1 MYFYSTNDRGLRA
14 TFHQAVLNGI
24 APDGGLYM
32 PSEFPELKFFQRGA
46 KLPGDFNEIAYEI
59 ARQFVTDISISDLQT
74 IISGAFNFDIPLK
87 ELADKNFI
95 LELFHGP
102 TLAFKDFGARF
113 LARILAKYVE
123 HEAKKIVILVA
134 TSGDTGSA
142 VASGFYGMDGIEV
155 GLLYPGRMVSDIQEK
170 QLTTMGGNIHT
181 FEVEG
186 TFDDCQELVKK
197 AFLDTD
203 LKSEFNLSSANS
215 INIARLLPQ
224 SFYYIYACGQ
234 MGKTGDDIIFSVP
247 SGNFGNLTAGLFA
260 RRMGLPVERFLAA
273 VNSNKAFPDYLNS
286 GQFTPRKAKKTYSN
300 AMDVGNPSNIYRIL
314 DLFDHSVS
322 GVRAQIYSDTVS
334 DEETLQTM
342 RDCYTVYQYIL
353 DPHGAVGMTVRN
365 RYHAQRNKNQTIITL
380 ETAHPGKFAESV
392 KKALNI
398 DLEIPATLRAAMDRK
413 KVAERISTDYNN
425 FKALILEKFR

>member
-1 MYFYSTNDRGLRA
+1 MYFYSTNDRDLRA
-14 TFHQAVLNGI
+14 TFRQAVINGI

-32 PSEFPELKFFQRGA
+32 PSEFPELNYFHGGDS
-46 KLPGDFNEIAYEI
+46 LPVDFNEIAYEI
-59 ARQFVTDISISDLQT
+59 AGQFVTDINHSDLQT

-87 ELADKNFI
+87 ALDDKSFI

-123 HEAKKIVILVA
+123 HESKKIVILVA

-155 GLLYPGRMVSDIQEK
+155 GLLYPSKMVSNIQEK
-170 QLTTMGGNIHT
+170 QLTTMGGNIHA

-234 MGKTGDDIIFSVP
+234 LRKPGDDVIFCVP

-260 RRMGLPVERFLAA
+260 WRMGLPVERFLAA

-342 RDCYTVYQYIL
+342 RDCYSEYQYIL
-353 DPHGAVGMTVRN
+353 DPHGAVGMTVSD
-365 RYHAQRNKNQTIITL
+365 RYHKQNNNPTICTKS
-380 ETAHPGKFAESV
+380 AK
-392 KKALNI
+392 
-398 DLEIPATLRAAMDRK
+398 
-413 KVAERISTDYNN
+413 Y
-425 FKALILEKFR
+425 

>member
-1 MYFYSTNDRGLRA
+1 MYFYSTNDRRLRA
-14 TFHQAVLNGI
+14 TFRQAVLNGI

-32 PSEFPELKFFQRGA
+32 PSEFSELDFFRRGGR
-46 KLPGDFNEIAYEI
+46 LPDDFNEIAYEV
-59 ARQFVTDISISDLQT
+59 AGHFVTDINNSDLQT
-74 IISGAFNFDIPLK
+74 IISDAFNFNIPLI
-87 ELADKNFI
+87 ELDDKNYI

-123 HEAKKIVILVA
+123 HESKKTVILVA

-170 QLTTMGGNIHT
+170 QLTTMGGNIHA

-197 AFLDTD
+197 TFLDTD

-215 INIARLLPQ
+215 INIARLIPQ
-224 SFYYIYACGQ
+224 SCFYIYACGQ
-234 MGKTGDDIIFSVP
+234 LVKPGDDIMFCVP

-260 RRMGLPVERFLAA
+260 WRMGLPVKRFLAA
-273 VNSNKAFPDYLNS
+273 VNANEAFPDYLNS

-300 AMDVGNPSNIYRIL
+300 AMDVGNPSNIFRIL

-322 GVRAQIYSDTVS
+322 NIRAQIYSDSVS
-334 DEETLQTM
+334 DEQTLQTI
-342 RDCYTVYQYIL
+342 RDCYAENQYVL
-353 DPHGAVGMTVRN
+353 DPHGAVGMTVSN
-365 RYHAQRNKNQTIITL
+365 RYHKQNNKNQTIITL
-380 ETAHPGKFAESV
+380 ETAHPGKFADSV
-392 KKALNI
+392 KKAQNI
-398 DLEIPATLRAAMDRK
+398 DLELPATLRAAMDRK
-413 KVAERISTDYNN
+413 KVAKKISTDYND
-425 FKALILEKFR
+425 FKSLILEKFR